1 MVTAAATACLSRLT
15 GEDGGAGGLQAVE
28 AAEVAL
34 VLGMTAAVVTLS
46 SGTGPVVIWGEN
58 PMSASLV
65 DLQLT
70 LGEGPVIDA
79 GAGTS
84 IVLEPSLRD
93 VPLTRWAAFTTEAET
108 LGVRAVFAFPLRLG
122 VISIGALMLH
132 RDTVGPMTADQ
143 QGDGLVIADAI
154 TLTLMIDELN
164 PSSPTSALGAGGLDP
179 ADVSAV
185 VHQATGMISV
195 QLDISVADALVRLR
209 AHAFSSAR
217 PIRAIATDV
226 VQRRLR
232 FHA

>member
-1 MVTAAATACLSRLT
+1 MTAAAAACLARLT
-15 GEDGGAGGLQAVE
+15 GDDGGAGGLKAVQ

-46 SGTGPVVIWGEN
+46 TASGPVVVWGEN
-58 PMSASLV
+58 SMSASLV

-70 LGEGPVIDA
+70 LGEGPAIDA
-79 GAGTS
+79 GTGAA

-93 VPLTRWAAFTTEAET
+93 VPLTRWAAFTLEAET
-108 LGVRAVFAFPLRLG
+108 LGIRAIFAFPLRLG

-143 QGDGLVIADAI
+143 QADGLVIADAI
-154 TLTLMIDELN
+154 MLTLMIDELN
-164 PSSPTSALGAGGLDP
+164 PSNPATVLGADGLDP
-179 ADVSAV
+179 MAISAV

-195 QLDISVADALVRLR
+195 QLAISVADALVRLR
-209 AHAFSSAR
+209 AHAFGSGR
-217 PIRAIATDV
+217 PIRAVSADV

-232 FHA
+232 FDA